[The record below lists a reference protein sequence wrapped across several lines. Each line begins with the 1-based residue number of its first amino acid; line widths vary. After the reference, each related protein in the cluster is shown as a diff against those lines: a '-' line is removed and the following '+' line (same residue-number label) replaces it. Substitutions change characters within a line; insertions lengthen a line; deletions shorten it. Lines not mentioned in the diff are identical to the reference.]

1 MDRSEKAD
9 FRSRVFVYFIYSR
22 EAFGYEGDLNP
33 KFGYEGFRSDMGE
46 IQAVRYSDIG
56 GFCLDMGGI
65 SLLEIRL

>member
-1 MDRSEKAD
+1 MAALGSLQPRNNNK
-9 FRSRVFVYFIYSR
+9 ILR

-46 IQAVRYSDIG
+46 IQAVRYSEIG
-56 GFCLDMGGI
+56 GCCLDMGGI

>member
-1 MDRSEKAD
+1 MLSWQL
-9 FRSRVFVYFIYSR
+9 VFFW

>member
-1 MDRSEKAD
+1 MLLEARSHRMAVL
-9 FRSRVFVYFIYSR
+9 RR

-33 KFGYEGFRSDMGE
+33 KFGYEGFRSDMRE